1 MFGFQS
7 GRDITMC
14 RRDGR
19 SRARSKMHPA
29 EMCPLSALV
38 RSRLQQKPLLTPCFW
53 MQVPSFFSSKASSAE
68 DPVRITGSRRCL
80 PRNSPEILVSKYPGG
95 AGRNQTGSRQT
106 RSPRPLKYEYDGI
119 RMKPS
124 RFDTRSGWNV
134 ESKSPSGPSGA
145 TPEAH
150 QRGGSVSHLRA
161 PHARSSVTTDFSS
174 PPPHAGVLPAGRQKR
189 LAQGLFRRPC

>member
-1 MFGFQS
+1 
-7 GRDITMC
+7 MC
-14 RRDGR
+14 RGGGR

-38 RSRLQQKPLLTPCFW
+38 RSHSQQKPLLTPCFST
-53 MQVPSFFSSKASSAE
+53 QGPSFFLSKASSAE
-68 DPVRITGSRRCL
+68 DPVRITGSRCCL

-119 RMKPS
+119 RMKSS

-134 ESKSPSGPSGA
+134 ESNSPSGPSGA

-150 QRGGSVSHLRA
+150 QRGGSVSHLTGTTRQILRHHGLFFPA
-161 PHARSSVTTDFSS
+161 TTCRGLAGGQTEAARSRAV
-174 PPPHAGVLPAGRQKR
+174 
-189 LAQGLFRRPC
+189 